1 LFTFVTFFVRLIV
14 SYIADSD
21 TIRMSERDISH
32 RREAMGETS
41 HDQSD
46 TKKDDEQKRVATGI
60 DSIQGG
66 TRVPPAARRHATS
79 GTGAEAQAKN
89 ANSTD
94 QNREAQ
100 EAKKNASQQSRSR
113 PTEVNSDNDGP
124 VHDGD
129 TAG

>member
-1 LFTFVTFFVRLIV
+1 
-14 SYIADSD
+14 
-21 TIRMSERDISH
+21 
-32 RREAMGETS
+32 MGETS
-41 HDQSD
+41 HDQSGA
-46 TKKDDEQKRVATGI
+46 KKDDEQKRVATGI

-66 TRVPPAARRHATS
+66 KRVSPAAERHSTS

-100 EAKKNASQQSRSR
+100 EAKKNASQQSRSSSTR
-113 PTEVNSDNDGP
+113 PTEVNSDNNGP